1 VWAKGFVA
9 LPATTDKTSGFCF
22 VLSRTPSTK
31 PSSRVEYHTVA
42 LLSFVSWYGTAKR
55 KKSYPGNRSRTSDLE
70 ISIVAI
76 YSLPLCQLSYTR
88 TYFLIAL
95 HSEQESLLGS
105 QGASKKVD
113 HLRTVGIEPTLL
125 RTRALSVR
133 LNRSAKSAI
142 IHEMASPNFHVLANK
157 ADMTSWRNGNA
168 SDSRPEDWGFDS
180 L

>member
-1 VWAKGFVA
+1 MCAKCFVA
-9 LPATTDKTSGFCF
+9 LAATTDKTSGFCF
-22 VLSRTPSTK
+22 VLSRPPSPK
-31 PSSRVEYHTVA
+31 PSSRVEYRTVA
-42 LLSFVSWYGTAKR
+42 LLRLLAWNSNA

-70 ISIVAI
+70 ISIVTI

-88 TYFLIAL
+88 TYVLSAV
-95 HSEQESLLGS
+95 HSEQEPLLGS
-105 QGASKKVD
+105 QGTSKKLG

-142 IHEMASPNFHVLANK
+142 VQKMASQNVHVVAK
-157 ADMTSWRNGNA
+157 KTDMTSWRNGNA

>member
-1 VWAKGFVA
+1 
-9 LPATTDKTSGFCF
+9 
-22 VLSRTPSTK
+22 
-31 PSSRVEYHTVA
+31 VEQQ
-42 LLSFVSWYGTAKR
+42 R

-88 TYFLIAL
+88 TYTG
-95 HSEQESLLGS
+95 HEVHREKGSLLGS
-105 QGASKKVD
+105 QGASKKIG

-142 IHEMASPNFHVLANK
+142 VHTLATHHVHVVTSET
-157 ADMTSWRNGNA
+157 DMTSWRNGNA

>member
-1 VWAKGFVA
+1 VWAKCFVA
-9 LPATTDKTSGFCF
+9 LAATTDKTSGFCF

-31 PSSRVEYHTVA
+31 PSSRVEYRTVA
-42 LLSFVSWYGTAKR
+42 LLRLLAWNSKA

-88 TYFLIAL
+88 TYVLSAV
-95 HSEQESLLGS
+95 HSEQEPLLGS
-105 QGASKKVD
+105 QGTSKKLG

-142 IHEMASPNFHVLANK
+142 VHTMASRHVHVVAMEI
-157 ADMTSWRNGNA
+157 DMTSWRNGNA